1 LLSPQTV
8 HAPTPRDTYRER
20 SASSAA
26 QIVNLGAAEALGGP
40 ILNKV
45 LSKVSGRSAASAERA
60 ALRAEQER
68 LVRVLHKRELS
79 FDPATKGFRAA
90 EGEAGYRLEAQLG
103 RRLTRDPS
111 GAAEFIDKAGRTYD
125 LVGAGLKSKHFNYD
139 GLVGEI
145 YKHLQKS
152 DRVAVDVS
160 GLTRAQTASV
170 QSFVNGL
177 AREEAARIT
186 ILR

>member
-1 LLSPQTV
+1 M
-8 HAPTPRDTYRER
+8 
-20 SASSAA
+20 
-26 QIVNLGAAEALGGP
+26 
-40 ILNKV
+40 
-45 LSKVSGRSAASAERA
+45 
-60 ALRAEQER
+60 
-68 LVRVLHKRELS
+68 
-79 FDPATKGFRAA
+79 
-90 EGEAGYRLEAQLG
+90 
-103 RRLTRDPS
+103 
-111 GAAEFIDKAGRTYD
+111 
-125 LVGAGLKSKHFNYD
+125 VGAGLKSKHFNYD

>member
-1 LLSPQTV
+1 MLSPQTV

-68 LVRVLHKRELS
+68 LVRVLHKREFLIQPQKAFEQPKAKLVIDS
-79 FDPATKGFRAA
+79 KPNSDAA
-90 EGEAGYRLEAQLG
+90 
-103 RRLTRDPS
+103 
-111 GAAEFIDKAGRTYD
+111 
-125 LVGAGLKSKHFNYD
+125 
-139 GLVGEI
+139 
-145 YKHLQKS
+145 
-152 DRVAVDVS
+152 
-160 GLTRAQTASV
+160 
-170 QSFVNGL
+170 
-177 AREEAARIT
+177 
-186 ILR
+186 